1 MKKIYVFLILLFSF
15 NVSANIIDIK
25 NFVTLINTDFR
36 ESQFQNTIKPY
47 ASKFELERVEA
58 GGSIFNLYKFRND
71 GVMINVA
78 NNIVLAVVMYKE
90 GEKGMRQ
97 FNGKM
102 PFKVNFTMNRNQIE
116 KVIGPPTECIG
127 ATTINNV
134 KIDLNCTYPYTVGV
148 QFRVTYDSLNSLD
161 YQTKPINMVFSSSIN
176 KAF

>member
-1 MKKIYVFLILLFSF
+1 MAKIYLFLVCLLSFS
-15 NVSANIIDIK
+15 VSANSLDIK
-25 NFVTLINTDFR
+25 NFVSLINTDFR
-36 ESQFQNTIKPY
+36 EAQFQNTIKPY
-47 ASKFELERVEA
+47 ASQLELERVE
-58 GGSIFNLYKFRND
+58 GGGTVFNLYRLRND

-78 NNIVLAVVMYKE
+78 NNIVLSVITYKE

-116 KVIGPPTECIG
+116 KVIGPPLECIG

-134 KIDLNCTYPYTVGV
+134 KVDLNCTYRYTVGV
-148 QFRVTYDSLNSLD
+148 DFRVTYDTLNSLD
-161 YQTKPINMVFSSSIN
+161 YQTKPNNMVFSSSIN